1 MRLTSSQISCIK
13 QVAAEVMGDQAR
25 LLLFGSRADDTRR
38 GGDIDLYVA
47 EPVLLPDAQLQ
58 AKLKFLVKLK
68 RQIGE
73 RRIDLVFAPA
83 PGQPA
88 WPIHAIAQQTGIP
101 L

>member
-1 MRLTSSQISCIK
+1 MRLTPSQISSIK

-25 LLLFGSRADDTRR
+25 VFLFGSRADDTRR

-47 EPVLLPDAQLQ
+47 APVLSPEAQFQ

-68 RQIGE
+68 RHIGE
-73 RRIDLVFAPA
+73 QRIDLVFAPA
-83 PGQPA
+83 PGQPT
-88 WPIHAIAQQTGIP
+88 WPIHATAQQTGIP